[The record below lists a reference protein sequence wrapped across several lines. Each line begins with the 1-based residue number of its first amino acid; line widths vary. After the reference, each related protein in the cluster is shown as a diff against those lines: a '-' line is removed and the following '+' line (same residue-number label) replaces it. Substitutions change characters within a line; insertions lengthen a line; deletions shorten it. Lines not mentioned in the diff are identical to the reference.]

1 MPELQIAVGWRSLT
15 IEYEPHEQEQV
26 SAAAEVVSSEVKAI
40 HGSGDRG
47 EELPPSQLLLF
58 ASLRI
63 AGRLLKAKAE
73 LARAEEALAVAS
85 KSDESSELALL
96 DGLSTV
102 AGLAEDLADRIER
115 QAAARPE

>member
-1 MPELQIAVGWRSLT
+1 MPEIEIAVGWRTLS

-26 SAAAEVVSSEVKAI
+26 SAAAEVVRSEIKAI
-40 HGSGDRG
+40 HGTGNRG
-47 EELPPSQLLLF
+47 EELPPAQLLLF

-63 AGRLLKAKAE
+63 AGKLLESRVE
-73 LARAEEALAVAS
+73 LALAEEALAVAG
-85 KSDESSELALL
+85 KSDETSELALL